1 MIKFIKS
8 FNFLFKGMPNEWA
21 RLLKQSEISKE
32 QQLKNPQAVLDILGF
47 YTATSNKEG
56 NKYMYSTGKESVSS
70 T

>member
-1 MIKFIKS
+1 MIRLIY
-8 FNFLFKGMPNEWA
+8 NCNLYFKGMPNEWA

-47 YTATSNKEG
+47 YTATSHKEG